1 MAPDLPA
8 DSSASRKKTTSS
20 PAESRSLVEAPP
32 AGGPRRNF
40 LAKALALI
48 TGGALIALPT
58 AAGLAFFLDP
68 LLRKRGSKGGAEGRR
83 DAEGFLPVTP
93 LAAVPSDGRPQIFT
107 IYDDT
112 IDAWNKFANQ
122 PAGRVFL
129 RRLPDG
135 AVTAFNVRCPHL
147 GCAVDYRPS
156 QNDYL
161 CPCHMSA
168 FDLEG
173 HKKNEIPPRN
183 LDSLEVKIKDKAEV
197 WVRYQ
202 VFKAGTPERIAIAAC
217 EKQESERNDPRK
229 TSCKERTV

>member
-1 MAPDLPA
+1 MPPEPPA
-8 DSSASRKKTTSS
+8 DSAASRKKATTS
-20 PAESRSLVEAPP
+20 PEGSRSLGEAPS
-32 AGGPRRNF
+32 ASGPRRTF
-40 LAKALALI
+40 LAKALAFV
-48 TGGALIALPT
+48 TGGALVALPT

-68 LLRKRGSKGGAEGRR
+68 LLRKRGAAGGAAGRR
-83 DAEGFLPVTP
+83 DAEGFLPVTA

-107 IYDDT
+107 VYDDT
-112 IDAWNKFANQ
+112 VDAWNKFANQ
-122 PAGRVFL
+122 PVGRVFL

-135 AVTAFNVRCPHL
+135 SVTAFNVRCPHL

-168 FDLEG
+168 FDLDG

-183 LDSLEVKIKDKAEV
+183 LDSLDVKVKDHTEV

-202 VFKAGTPERIAIAAC
+202 VFKAGTPDRIVISA
-217 EKQESERNDPRK
+217 
-229 TSCKERTV
+229 

>member
-1 MAPDLPA
+1 MPPEPPA
-8 DSSASRKKTTSS
+8 DSRKKATTSS
-20 PAESRSLVEAPP
+20 EGSRPLAEAPS

-40 LAKALALI
+40 LAKALALVI
-48 TGGALIALPT
+48 GGAIVILPT

-68 LLRKRGSKGGAEGRR
+68 LLRKRGSAGCAEARR

-93 LAAVPSDGRPQIFT
+93 LAAIPSDGRPQIFT
-107 IYDDT
+107 VYDDT

-122 PAGRVFL
+122 PVGRVFL

-168 FDLEG
+168 FDLDG
-173 HKKNEIPPRN
+173 QKRNEIPPRN
-183 LDSLEVKIKDKAEV
+183 LDSLDVKIKDKHEV

-202 VFKAGTPERIAIAAC
+202 VFKAGTPDRIVVSA
-217 EKQESERNDPRK
+217 
-229 TSCKERTV
+229 

>member
-1 MAPDLPA
+1 MPPEPPA
-8 DSSASRKKTTSS
+8 DSAASRKKTTTS
-20 PAESRSLVEAPP
+20 PEDSRSLDKAPP

-40 LAKALALI
+40 LAKALAFV
-48 TGGALIALPT
+48 TGGALVALPT
-58 AAGLAFFLDP
+58 AAGLAFFFDP
-68 LLRKRGSKGGAEGRR
+68 LLRKRGSAGGAAGRH
-83 DAEGFLPVTP
+83 DAEGFLPVTA

-107 IYDDT
+107 VYDDT
-112 IDAWNKFANQ
+112 VDAWNKFANQ
-122 PAGRVFL
+122 PVGRVFL

-135 AVTAFNVRCPHL
+135 SVTAFNVRCPHL

-168 FDLEG
+168 FDLDG

-183 LDSLEVKIKDKAEV
+183 LDSLDVKIKDKAEV

-202 VFKAGTPERIAIAAC
+202 VFKAGTPDRIVVSA
-217 EKQESERNDPRK
+217 
-229 TSCKERTV
+229 

>member
-1 MAPDLPA
+1 MPPEPPTDPG
-8 DSSASRKKTTSS
+8 ASRKKPTT
-20 PAESRSLVEAPP
+20 PPEASRSLGEAPP
-32 AGGPRRNF
+32 STAPRRNF
-40 LAKALALI
+40 LAKALAVVI
-48 TGGALIALPT
+48 GSAIVILPT

-68 LLRKRGSKGGAEGRR
+68 LLRKRGSAGATEARR

-107 IYDDT
+107 VYDDT
-112 IDAWNKFANQ
+112 VDAWNKFANQ
-122 PAGRVFL
+122 PVGRVFL

-135 AVTAFNVRCPHL
+135 TVTAFNVRCPHL

-168 FDLEG
+168 FNLEG
-173 HKKNEIPPRN
+173 QKQNEIPPRN
-183 LDSLEVKIKDKAEV
+183 LDALDVKIKNKSEV

-202 VFKAGTPERIAIAAC
+202 VFKAGTPDRIAVSA
-217 EKQESERNDPRK
+217 
-229 TSCKERTV
+229 

>member
-1 MAPDLPA
+1 MPPEPPQIPCFAKKTNDVSCRRHDRWP
-8 DSSASRKKTTSS
+8 SASST
-20 PAESRSLVEAPP
+20 
-32 AGGPRRNF
+32 GGPRRNF
-40 LAKALALI
+40 LAKALAVVI
-48 TGGALIALPT
+48 GGAIVILPT

-68 LLRKRGSKGGAEGRR
+68 LLRKRGSAGGAEARR

-107 IYDDT
+107 VYDDT

-122 PAGRVFL
+122 PVGRVFL

-135 AVTAFNVRCPHL
+135 TVTAFNVRCPHL

-168 FDLEG
+168 FDLDG
-173 HKKNEIPPRN
+173 QKQNEIPPRN
-183 LDSLEVKIKDKAEV
+183 LDSLDVKIKDKNEV

-202 VFKAGTPERIAIAAC
+202 VFKAGTPDRIVVSA
-217 EKQESERNDPRK
+217 
-229 TSCKERTV
+229 